1 MMMFKSKLALA
12 VALGLGMSSPLWA
25 ADGGI
30 EARLAALEA
39 RVQAAEA
46 RAEAAESRAS
56 QAEVK
61 ASAASEQ
68 AQVANNRSQKVDE
81 KTAGAQ
87 GFEFHG
93 YARSG
98 LLANSNGNGGRGGPY
113 ITPAGSV
120 GGAVGRLGNEDD
132 TYMEAN
138 LLKTQTFED
147 G

>member
-1 MMMFKSKLALA
+1 MMFKSKLALA

-68 AQVANNRSQKVDE
+68 AQVADNRSQKVDE

-98 LLANSNGNGGRGGPY
+98 LLVNGNGNGGRAVPTSRQPVRWAGLSVALATRM
-113 ITPAGSV
+113 TPTW
-120 GGAVGRLGNEDD
+120 RP
-132 TYMEAN
+132 TC
-138 LLKTQTFED
+138 
-147 G
+147 

>member
-1 MMMFKSKLALA
+1 MMFKSKLALA

-25 ADGGI
+25 AQASVAGESV

-61 ASAASEQ
+61 ASAASEK

-87 GFEFHG
+87 GFELPVG
-93 YARSG
+93 QQQWQRWARRPLHHASRF
-98 LLANSNGNGGRGGPY
+98 GGWGRRSPWQRG
-113 ITPAGSV
+113 
-120 GGAVGRLGNEDD
+120 
-132 TYMEAN
+132 
-138 LLKTQTFED
+138 
-147 G
+147 

>member
-1 MMMFKSKLALA
+1 
-12 VALGLGMSSPLWA
+12 MSGPLWA
-25 ADGGI
+25 AEGGI

-56 QAEVK
+56 QAEIK

-68 AQVANNRSQKVDE
+68 AQVANTRSQKVDE

-98 LLANSNGNGGRGGPY
+98 LLVNGNGNGGRGGPY

-120 GGAVGRLGNEDD
+120 GG
-132 TYMEAN
+132 
-138 LLKTQTFED
+138 
-147 G
+147 

>member
-1 MMMFKSKLALA
+1 MMFKSKLALA
-12 VALGLGMSSPLWA
+12 VALGLGMISPLWA
-25 ADGGI
+25 AQASVAGESV

-68 AQVANNRSQKVDE
+68 AQVADSRSQKVDE

-98 LLANSNGNGGRGGPY
+98 LLVNSNGNGGRGGPY

-120 GGAVGRLGNEDD
+120 GAPWVALATRM
-132 TYMEAN
+132 TP
-138 LLKTQTFED
+138 TWRPIC
-147 G
+147 

>member
-12 VALGLGMSSPLWA
+12 VVLGLGMSSPLWA
-25 ADGGI
+25 AQESV
-30 EARLAALEA
+30 EARLAALEV
-39 RVQAAEA
+39 RVQVAEA

-56 QAEVK
+56 QADVK

-68 AQVANNRSQKVDE
+68 AQVANSRSQKVDE

-98 LLANSNGNGGRGGPY
+98 LLVNSNGNGGRGGAY
-113 ITPAGSV
+113 ISPAGSV
-120 GGAVGRLGNEDD
+120 GGTVGRLGN
-132 TYMEAN
+132 
-138 LLKTQTFED
+138 
-147 G
+147 

>member
-1 MMMFKSKLALA
+1 MMFKSKLALA

-25 ADGGI
+25 VQASVAGESVGGESV

-39 RVQAAEA
+39 RVQATEA
-46 RAEAAESRAS
+46 RAEAAEIRAS

-68 AQVANNRSQKVDE
+68 AQVADSRSQKVDE

-98 LLANSNGNGGRGGPY
+98 LLVNGNGNGGRGGPY
-113 ITPAGSV
+113 ITPSRF
-120 GGAVGRLGNEDD
+120 GGWGCRSPWQRG
-132 TYMEAN
+132 
-138 LLKTQTFED
+138 
-147 G
+147 

>member
-1 MMMFKSKLALA
+1 MMFKSKLALA

-25 ADGGI
+25 AQASIAGESV
-30 EARLAALEA
+30 EARLAAREA

-46 RAEAAESRAS
+46 RAETAESRAS

-98 LLANSNGNGGRGGPY
+98 LLVNSNPPLPP
-113 ITPAGSV
+113 PAPT
-120 GGAVGRLGNEDD
+120 R
-132 TYMEAN
+132 
-138 LLKTQTFED
+138 
-147 G
+147 